1 MKKKKRETHPISSS
15 ASHKNPHHRIEW

>member
-1 MKKKKRETHPISSS
+1 MKKKRETHPISSS